1 MVTGIFIEES
11 PTGISQNWI
20 YLSFIEDKVYWE
32 INLNRKKQ
40 TIRIFLTTLQKKLKY
55 DGALIF
61 VTDGYIVYVV
71 LIAELFPTDIH
82 IRQFHSKQSLGYVHI
97 HYTDEGERYTSR
109 TTWRVFLSKGESS
122 KRTSQQRKRQKK
134 VYTGEVKK

>member
-1 MVTGIFIEES
+1 VVTGIFIEES

-71 LIAELFPTDIH
+71 LIAELFPTDI
-82 IRQFHSKQSLGYVHI
+82 GYVHI